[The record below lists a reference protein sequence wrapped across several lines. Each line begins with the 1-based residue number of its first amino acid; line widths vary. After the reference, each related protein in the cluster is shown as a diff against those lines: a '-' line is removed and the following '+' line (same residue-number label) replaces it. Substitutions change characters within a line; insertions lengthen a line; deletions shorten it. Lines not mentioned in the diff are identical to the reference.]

1 MTMTRTHSKGRTPLD
16 VPQDHN
22 LTTRLWQYAER
33 SPGQEALRYWV
44 EGSWHPLVWREL
56 AEQVRALAAGLIGL
70 GIDAGDRVALM
81 SSTRAEWTI
90 CDLAILAA
98 GAVTVPIYETSS
110 PDQCGWILA
119 DSGARVAICETP
131 ELAKRMEAVRE
142 HSPALGEIFVISAG
156 GLDEL
161 AARAGD
167 DDLSAVDDRVA
178 ATSGGDVASII
189 YTSGTTGNPKGCVL
203 THGNL
208 LTTTRQ
214 AQLPLG
220 KLLMRDDASTLLFIP
235 LAHVFARIIQ
245 FVLLDCGT
253 VMGYARSIETLSDDL
268 KSFRPTFLLA
278 VPRIFEKVF
287 NAAQARAQGAR
298 AKIFAASVATAIEWS
313 QASNPSTVTK
323 AKHLVFDRLVYAKL
337 RAALGGKVE
346 YCISGG
352 APLAPHLAHFFDAVG
367 VHVLEG
373 YGLTETS
380 AASAVNPPEWNKI
393 GTVGQPW
400 PGTEF
405 RVADDGELLI
415 RGPGVFRGYWNN
427 DEATAAVMEGEWFH
441 TGDLGSID
449 DDGFVQITGR
459 KKEIIVTAGGKNVA
473 PAVLEERLKAHRLI
487 SQVMVVG
494 DQRPFIGALITLDA
508 DELRNFATERGLQGG
523 PDELARSNAVREE
536 VDQAVAAANEAV
548 SRAESIRRSTI
559 LERDFTIEH
568 GELTPTLKVRR
579 MVVVEHFGEAI
590 DGLYAQ

>member
-1 MTMTRTHSKGRTPLD
+1 MTRTHSKGRTPLD
-16 VPQDHN
+16 VPDDHN

-44 EGSWHPLVWREL
+44 EGTWRPLVWREL
-56 AEQVRALAAGLIGL
+56 AEQVRALAAGLIAL
-70 GIDAGDRVALM
+70 GIEAGDRVALM

-90 CDLAILAA
+90 SDLAILAA

-110 PDQCGWILA
+110 PEQCGWILS
-119 DSGARVAICETP
+119 DSGAKVAICEVP
-131 ELAKRMEAVRE
+131 ELAKRMESVRE
-142 HSPALGEIFVISAG
+142 HAPALGEIFVISEG

-161 AARAGD
+161 ARRAGD
-167 DDLSAVDDRVA
+167 DPSAVDDRVA
-178 ATSGGDVASII
+178 GTSGRDVASII

-203 THGNL
+203 THANL
-208 LTTTRQ
+208 LVTTRQ

-287 NAAQARAQGAR
+287 NTAQARAQGSK
-298 AKIFAASVATAIEWS
+298 AKVFAASVATAAEWS
-313 QASNPSTVTK
+313 QADSPSMSTRV
-323 AKHLVFDRLVYAKL
+323 KHAVFDRLVYAKL

-352 APLAPHLAHFFDAVG
+352 APLAPHLAQFFDAVG

-380 AASAVNPPEWNKI
+380 AASAVNTPEWNKI

-427 DEATAAVMEGEWFH
+427 DDATAAATEGEWFH
-441 TGDLGSID
+441 TGDLGAID
-449 DDGFVQITGR
+449 DDGFIQITGR
-459 KKEIIVTAGGKNVA
+459 KKEIIVTAAGKNVA

-487 SQVMVVG
+487 SQAMVVG
-494 DQRPFIGALITLDA
+494 DQRPFVGALITLDA
-508 DELRNFATERGLQGG
+508 DELRNFAAQRGLEGG
-523 PDELARSNAVREE
+523 PDELASSTAVREE
-536 VDQAVAAANEAV
+536 VDHAVAAANEAV
-548 SRAESIRRSTI
+548 SRAESIRKSTI
-559 LERDFTIEH
+559 LERDFTIEQ

-579 MVVVEHFGEAI
+579 MVVVEHFGEVIEA
-590 DGLYAQ
+590 LYSQ